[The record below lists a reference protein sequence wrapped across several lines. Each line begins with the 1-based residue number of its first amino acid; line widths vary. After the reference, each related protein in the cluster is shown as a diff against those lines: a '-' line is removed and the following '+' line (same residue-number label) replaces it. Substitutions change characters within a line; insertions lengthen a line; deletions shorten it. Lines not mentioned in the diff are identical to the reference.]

1 MERFSIKV
9 GVAYVNVHVLK
20 WLKEKLAWAINKQ
33 LQVISNEMLFKA
45 VIPLRN

>member
-1 MERFSIKV
+1 MERFSVKV
-9 GVAYVNVHVLK
+9 GVAYMNVNVLK

-33 LQVISNEMLFKA
+33 LRVIGNEMLFKA